1 MESFLEWVVRY
12 AHQAHWLIFPI
23 ILLAGLNIPIS
34 VDLII
39 LAAAFLAATV
49 IPQHAWLLYLSIFFG
64 CYFSAWLSYW
74 VGRLAGQK
82 LCRYR
87 WFNKLLP
94 PERLD
99 KTQHFYQKYG
109 FWTLLIGR
117 FIPFGVRNCIFMASG
132 MSRFHFGKFALWDF
146 IACGVWS
153 FSVFYLFFTVG
164 QHYQVVWHY
173 VKTFNLLIFAAFS
186 VTLIGFIWYKRR
198 KKQISQTS

>member
-1 MESFLEWVVRY
+1 
-12 AHQAHWLIFPI
+12 
-23 ILLAGLNIPIS
+23 
-34 VDLII
+34 
-39 LAAAFLAATV
+39 
-49 IPQHAWLLYLSIFFG
+49 
-64 CYFSAWLSYW
+64 
-74 VGRLAGQK
+74 
-82 LCRYR
+82 
-87 WFNKLLP
+87 
-94 PERLD
+94 
-99 KTQHFYQKYG
+99 
-109 FWTLLIGR
+109 
-117 FIPFGVRNCIFMASG
+117 MASG